1 MEGNDR
7 LISSSKGRVPE
18 SFLIN
23 QQMSTFTFE
32 IRIESGESASVPR
45 CRSIAQICAGQLHQA
60 FGQSEPMGRETL
72 PPGWE
77 QRRSAKGSTYYVCL
91 HSMRS
96 QWTRPTAPLQEQ
108 AGANSARPTNVRWE
122 TDAHGEPSPVRAMG
136 GDRSFSCRPLLFIWG
151 DPYKVE
157 RSAGR

>member
-1 MEGNDR
+1 
-7 LISSSKGRVPE
+7 
-18 SFLIN
+18 
-23 QQMSTFTFE
+23 
-32 IRIESGESASVPR
+32 
-45 CRSIAQICAGQLHQA
+45 
-60 FGQSEPMGRETL
+60 MGRETL

-136 GDRSFSCRPLLFIWG
+136 GDVNFHAGRSFLLGVIHIKLSG
-151 DPYKVE
+151 LQENKV
-157 RSAGR
+157 AVHG